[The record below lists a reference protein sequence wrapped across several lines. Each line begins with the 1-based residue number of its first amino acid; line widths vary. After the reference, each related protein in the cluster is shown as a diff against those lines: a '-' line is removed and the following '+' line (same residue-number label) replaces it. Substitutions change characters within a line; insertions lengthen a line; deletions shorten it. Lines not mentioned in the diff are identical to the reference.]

1 MLFRIKLKNSDA
13 TVVVDSHV
21 YEHLDSNPYFKRLDL
36 LNNLRL
42 HSAGYAVYQ
51 KSWRRAD
58 GSYKV
63 ETIYLHKY
71 IAETFL
77 DRESSEETQSV
88 RIKNDNKLDCRLEN
102 LEWATVSKIA
112 RKCKAYGA
120 SGYRGVY
127 RYGKGWKA
135 MIYYNRKPLNLGVFA
150 TPEEAAACYNEKAA
164 EYFGE
169 EATLNV
175 IGKPVT
181 AEMRSK
187 KPKKALYNDN
197 VRRRSPRRKMIPIE
211 PEGPII
217 IKRK

>member
-1 MLFRIKLKNSDA
+1 MLFKIKLKNSDA
-13 TVVVDSHV
+13 TVIVDSKV

-77 DRESSEETQSV
+77 EKSPGEGESQSV

-102 LEWATVSKIA
+102 LEWASVSKIA
-112 RKCKAYGA
+112 RKCKAYGQ

-135 MIYYNRKPLNLGVFA
+135 MIYHDRKPLTIGVY
-150 TPEEAAACYNEKAA
+150 TNPEEAADAYNKKAY
-164 EYFGE
+164 ELFGDD
-169 EATLNV
+169 ATLNV
-175 IGKPVT
+175 VGKPT
-181 AEMRSK
+181 SAEMRARRVK
-187 KPKKALYNDN
+187 RAIYNDN
-197 VRRRSPRRKMIPIE
+197 VRRRSPRRKK
-211 PEGPII
+211 II
-217 IKRK
+217 VEDKLDK